1 MSTPNT
7 PEYKLGPYQRNEVN
21 LLIEECQDDLELV
34 LCRLVAQREQLREAL
49 TRISKATDA
58 PEIDATGDWQRGL
71 HCGVEDRDC
80 RDRYEGADYGHA
92 VGVEKGLEWA
102 RNEAQHALEL
112 MEKTT

>member
-21 LLIEECQDDLELV
+21 RLIDECQDDLELV
-34 LCRLVAQREQLREAL
+34 LFRLVAQREELREAL
-49 TRISKATDA
+49 TCISKGEDA
-58 PEIDATGDWQRGL
+58 PHIYVTGDSKIGL

-80 RDRYEGADYGHA
+80 RDRYDGADYGYA

-102 RNEAQHALEL
+102 RNEAKHALEL